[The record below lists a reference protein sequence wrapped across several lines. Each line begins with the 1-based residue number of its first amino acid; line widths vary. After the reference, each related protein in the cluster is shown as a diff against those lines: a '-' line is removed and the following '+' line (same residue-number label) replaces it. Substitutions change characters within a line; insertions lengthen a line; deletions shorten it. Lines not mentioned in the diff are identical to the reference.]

1 MLQSLNE
8 AVWSKVF
15 PNIEN
20 VTQEEGLYNYEK
32 NVCRYLVTG
41 LLTVKYL
48 FLYLYKNFQRKGA
61 FKPISKRVTKPRQG
75 QKWSGFSVEVW
86 NRYLLWVSIT
96 LSWNVPHACHQTGN
110 SRTGHSA
117 KEKFR
122 MKLKRRSFFF
132 FIVVFCTQSTCYIHF
147 A

>member
-1 MLQSLNE
+1 MLHGKKGCTIMRKTF
-8 AVWSKVF
+8 AG
-15 PNIEN
+15 I
-20 VTQEEGLYNYEK
+20 
-32 NVCRYLVTG
+32 LVTG
-41 LLTVKYL
+41 LLTVKYF

-86 NRYLLWVSIT
+86 NRYWLWVSII
-96 LSWNVPHACHQTGN
+96 LSWNDPHACHQTGN
-110 SRTGHSA
+110 SRSAHSA

-122 MKLKRRSFFF
+122 IKLKRRSFF
-132 FIVVFCTQSTCYIHF
+132 FIVVFCTQSTGYIHF